1 MSGKTPYGKFDVD
14 ICKEVRNVDISET
27 FLTESRCAL
36 CKYDPPLFVG
46 NVHAFQE
53 SLNVR
58 ERGKGIRGAF
68 STFGAGLDFKIAL

>member
-27 FLTESRCAL
+27 FLTESRCSA
-36 CKYDPPLFVG
+36 YPPLFAG

-68 STFGAGLDFKIAL
+68 STFGAGLRFKIAL